1 FTSEVVP
8 MAGLRKPGKRDGNNT
23 VLVIFLAFFVLL
35 SIGLGVWGYFGYS
48 GQKELREK
56 AKEKEVL
63 AQANKIGEQYAMTV
77 AREAA
82 LAYGLTVSADDQTL
96 HKNSID
102 DVLEDKGDY
111 AKQDAKVREASKT
124 WITEMRKALD
134 YDKEGKKYKESFK
147 EKVDTLSKNLTDAR
161 GQVEKCQSDFKSL
174 NDRYEK
180 VAATINQ
187 QWKDAESSIKKGN
200 LDALKA
206 AQ

>member
-1 FTSEVVP
+1 PASPAHAIGLQGFPRPKGLTRFSTPLNLKEDALPGFWHGGDILSLHFTSEVVP
-8 MAGLRKPGKRDGNNT
+8 MAGLRKPGKRDRNNT

-102 DVLEDKGDY
+102 DV
-111 AKQDAKVREASKT
+111 
-124 WITEMRKALD
+124 
-134 YDKEGKKYKESFK
+134 
-147 EKVDTLSKNLTDAR
+147 
-161 GQVEKCQSDFKSL
+161 
-174 NDRYEK
+174 
-180 VAATINQ
+180 
-187 QWKDAESSIKKGN
+187 
-200 LDALKA
+200 
-206 AQ
+206 